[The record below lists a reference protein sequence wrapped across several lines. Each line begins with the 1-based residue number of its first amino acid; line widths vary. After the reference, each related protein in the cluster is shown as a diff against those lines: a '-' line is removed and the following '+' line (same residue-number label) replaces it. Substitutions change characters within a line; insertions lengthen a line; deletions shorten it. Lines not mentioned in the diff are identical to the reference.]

1 MMAPAGRHEE
11 GKKVK
16 GKDGILRVGALG
28 CGRIFNG
35 AHRFAYVRTLGTG
48 HLVGLHDPDTAR
60 AQATGQRFREM
71 LEEKL
76 RDPAGT
82 AGERAAAEA
91 NLRELRVYP
100 GSAALLEAVDV
111 VDVYTTPQ
119 ARLACVVEAAQ
130 AGVHSMVEKPS
141 ARTWLEAE
149 RMREAAERHGV
160 LFQLND
166 DNLWDTRYTQVRR
179 LLERGLIGNVQT
191 IWLSR
196 GSQPNATTV
205 LKWQATAE
213 VAGGGAV
220 MDYGSHGIA
229 TLWYLLGM
237 EERVRPIRVE
247 SLEMA
252 VRQRERTLEGEPF
265 TLQVED
271 DAHTKILWED
281 TRTGAWITT
290 FLESSWSGN
299 ELGCVD
305 HPYNQ
310 WIRVEGS
317 RGILTSFRDPSGEE
331 FLRVQQWAHSAI
343 PERAVGKEEVYA
355 VQKDDRAKGNFD
367 RGIADF
373 ITRVSQG
380 LPPLAGAPFAADVIA
395 VTGATYLSN
404 LQGNRAVTLDEFR
417 AHALA
422 VRDRYPNDRA
432 AEEALIAELMAPF
445 RIK

>member
-1 MMAPAGRHEE
+1 
-11 GKKVK
+11 VK
-16 GKDGILRVGALG
+16 GNDGILRVGVLG

-48 HLVGLHDPDTAR
+48 HLVGMYDPDTAR
-60 AQATGQRFREM
+60 AEAGYRGVREL

-76 RDPAGT
+76 RDPAST
-82 AGERAAAEA
+82 AAERAAAEA

-100 GSAALLEAVDV
+100 SSAALLEAVDV
-111 VDVYTTPQ
+111 VDVCTTPL
-119 ARLACVVEAAQ
+119 ARLGCVVEAAE
-130 AGVHSMVEKPS
+130 AGVHAMVEKPS

-149 RMREAAERHGV
+149 RMRAAAERNGV

-166 DNLWDTRYTQVRR
+166 DNLWDTRYAQVRR
-179 LLERGLIGNVQT
+179 LLESGAIGEVQT

-196 GSQPNATTV
+196 GSQPHATTV

-237 EERVRPIRVE
+237 DERVRPARVA

-252 VRQRERTLEGEPF
+252 VRHRERTLEGEAF
-265 TLQVED
+265 SLRVED

-281 TRTGAWITT
+281 TRTGGWITT
-290 FLESSWSGN
+290 FLEASWSGN

-317 RGILTSFRDPSGEE
+317 KGVLTSFRDAGGEE

-343 PERAVGKEEVYA
+343 PERAVGKAEVYP
-355 VQKDDRAKGNFD
+355 VEKDDRAKANFD

-380 LPPLAGAPFAADVIA
+380 LPPLAGAAFAADVIA
-395 VTGATYLSN
+395 VTGAAYLSN

-417 AHALA
+417 AHARA
-422 VRDRYPNDRA
+422 VRDRHADDRA
-432 AEEALIAELMAPF
+432 AEEALIDELMAPF
-445 RIK
+445 KGE

>member
-1 MMAPAGRHEE
+1 M
-11 GKKVK
+11 K
-16 GKDGILRVGALG
+16 GKDGILRVGVLG

-48 HLVGLHDPDTAR
+48 HLVGMYDPDTER
-60 AQATGQRFREM
+60 AQATYQRFREM

-76 RDPAGT
+76 RDPASS
-82 AGERAAAEA
+82 AAERAAAEA
-91 NLRELRVYP
+91 NLAELRVYP
-100 GSAALLEAVDV
+100 TSAALLAAVDV
-111 VDVYTTPQ
+111 VDVCTTPQ
-119 ARLACVVEAAQ
+119 ARLGCVVEAAA
-130 AGVHSMVEKPS
+130 AGVHAMVEKPS

-149 RMREAAERHGV
+149 RMREAAERNGV

-166 DNLWDTRYTQVRR
+166 DNLWDTRYAQVRR
-179 LLERGLIGNVQT
+179 LLEHGAVGAVQT

-196 GSQPNATTV
+196 GSQPHATTV

-237 EERVRPIRVE
+237 DERVRPVRAE

-252 VRQRERTLEGEPF
+252 VRLRERTLEGEPF

-271 DAHTKILWED
+271 DAHVKILWED
-281 TRTGAWITT
+281 AKTGAWTTT
-290 FLESSWSGN
+290 FLEASWSGN

-317 RGILTSFRDPSGEE
+317 RGVLTSFRDASGEE

-343 PERAVGKEEVYA
+343 PVRATGKEEVYP
-355 VQKDDRAKGNFD
+355 VEKDDRAKANFD

-373 ITRVSQG
+373 IARVSQG
-380 LPPLAGAPFAADVIA
+380 LPPLADASFAADVIA
-395 VTGATYLSN
+395 VTGAAYLSN
-404 LQGNRAVTLDEFR
+404 LHGGRAVSLDEFR

-422 VRDRYPNDRA
+422 VRQQHGDDRA
-432 AEEALIAELMAPF
+432 AEEALIRDLMTPF
-445 RIK
+445 RSTPP